1 MQIIKSDS
9 YCKELFANNSCIT
22 VGTFDGVHLGHSE
35 ILRFLKSISIQNQLD
50 SIVFTFS
57 THPRSVLNADADA
70 LKILTTLDEKAQLLE
85 DFGVDYLFVQD
96 FSLEFSSLPAEKFIP
111 DILIEKLKMKS
122 LVIGHDH
129 SFGKDR
135 SGNFALLSELSN
147 KHGFSLIQIPAIS
160 SSGFNIS
167 STKIR
172 NTLAESDIQM
182 ANEMLGYNYSFIGEV
197 IKGNGIGRELGFPT
211 ANLKLSDSQKI
222 LPAPGV
228 YIIKAVYESKEYE
241 GLINIG
247 NRPTF
252 DGSDIQIEAHL
263 FDFNEVV
270 YGKKLKIEFL
280 LFIRKEI
287 KFNSREELVS
297 QIRKDRDTAFKY
309 FGRIC

>member
-1 MQIIKSDS
+1 M
-9 YCKELFANNSCIT
+9 
-22 VGTFDGVHLGHSE
+22 
-35 ILRFLKSISIQNQLD
+35 
-50 SIVFTFS
+50 
-57 THPRSVLNADADA
+57 
-70 LKILTTLDEKAQLLE
+70 
-85 DFGVDYLFVQD
+85 
-96 FSLEFSSLPAEKFIP
+96 
-111 DILIEKLKMKS
+111 
-122 LVIGHDH
+122 
-129 SFGKDR
+129 
-135 SGNFALLSELSN
+135 
-147 KHGFSLIQIPAIS
+147 
-160 SSGFNIS
+160 
-167 STKIR
+167 
-172 NTLAESDIQM
+172 
-182 ANEMLGYNYSFIGEV
+182 
-197 IKGNGIGRELGFPT
+197 
-211 ANLKLSDSQKI
+211 SDSQKI